1 MMTTYMLILAAA
13 LGLAAGAT
21 PLARQLGRR
30 LGILDQPGARKIHTI
45 PIPRL
50 GGVAIYAAFVLALL
64 FFGDRFYVNQVVGIF
79 LGATLV
85 SFLGLWDDRRPL
97 PAWVKL
103 LGQIAAALILLLSGV
118 KIRVLGHPLLNGAAT
133 VLWVVF
139 ITNSLNLLDNMDG
152 LAGGVAAIASAF
164 FLLLAAMS
172 GQYLVGALAAALL
185 GVCIGFLVYNF
196 NPATIFMGDSGSLFI
211 GFMLAAVGIK
221 LRFPDNVAFVTW
233 MVPVF
238 VLGLPI
244 FDTTLVIVSRL
255 RRGKNPLTNPGKDHT
270 SHRLA
275 HLTGSNRE
283 AVLICYLIAGAS
295 GLVSVF
301 ITQATVIEGSVAGGL
316 ALLAGLMGLWKMEQ
330 LPFEGSK
337 VEGSKA

>member
-1 MMTTYMLILAAA
+1 MTTYMLIFAAA

-21 PLARQLGRR
+21 PLARR
-30 LGILDQPGARKIHTI
+30 LAQRAGVLDEPSERKIHAI

-50 GGVAIYAAFVLALL
+50 GGLAIFAAFILALI

-85 SFLGLWDDRRPL
+85 SFLGLWDDRRSL
-97 PAWVKL
+97 PVWIKL

-118 KIRVLGHPLLNGAAT
+118 QIAVLRHPVLNGAAT

-139 ITNSLNLLDNMDG
+139 ITNAFNLLDNMDG
-152 LAGGVAAIASAF
+152 LAGGVAAIAAAF

-185 GVCIGFLVYNF
+185 GACIGFLAYNL
-196 NPATIFMGDSGSLFI
+196 NPATIFMGDSGALFI

-221 LRFPDNVAFVTW
+221 LRFPDNVPFVTW
-233 MVPVF
+233 MIPVL

-255 RRGKNPLTNPGKDHT
+255 RRGKNPLTTPGKDHT

-275 HLTGSNRE
+275 RLTGSNRE

-301 ITQATVIEGSVAGGL
+301 ITQATVLEGYIAGGL
-316 ALLAGLMGLWKMEQ
+316 VLLAGLLGLWKMERIS
-330 LPFEGSK
+330 LENS
-337 VEGSKA
+337 